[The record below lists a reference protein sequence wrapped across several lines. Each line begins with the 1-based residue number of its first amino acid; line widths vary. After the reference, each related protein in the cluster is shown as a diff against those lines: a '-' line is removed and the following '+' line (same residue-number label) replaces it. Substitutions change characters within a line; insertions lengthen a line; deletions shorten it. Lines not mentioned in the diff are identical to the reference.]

1 MDKEKTNIT
10 PEEKATLEYLII
22 LGTPNYFR
30 AKLWLL
36 CSGAK
41 KELEQNKD
49 YYKNLLELSKKIP
62 CFYENQILK
71 DIPRTKSKTLAKNP
85 SFEEKMRNILVCYSI
100 RNNSIGYCQGFNF
113 IIVRLLEVLQNEV
126 KKYIYFIIVL
136 FIGRLILGFL
146 QINRRY
152 FAS

>member
-1 MDKEKTNIT
+1 MHKEKIILT

-41 KELEQNKD
+41 KEMDQNKD

-62 CFYENQILK
+62 LVYESQILK
-71 DIPRTKSKTLAKNP
+71 DIPRTKPEILKKNP
-85 SFEEKMRNILVCYSI
+85 SFKEKMRNILVCYSI
-100 RNNSIGYCQGFNF
+100 RNNSIGYCQGFNLL
-113 IIVRLLEVLQNEV
+113 IIRLLEVFQNEV
-126 KKYIYFIIVL
+126 KY
-136 FIGRLILGFL
+136 
-146 QINRRY
+146 
-152 FAS
+152 

>member
-1 MDKEKTNIT
+1 MHKEKIILT

-41 KELEQNKD
+41 KEMDQNKD

-62 CFYENQILK
+62 LVYEKQILK
-71 DIPRTKSKTLAKNP
+71 DIPRTKPEILNKNP
-85 SFEEKMRNILVCYSI
+85 SFKEKMRNILVCYSI

-113 IIVRLLEVLQNEV
+113 LIIRLLEVLQNEV
-126 KKYIYFIIVL
+126 K
-136 FIGRLILGFL
+136 
-146 QINRRY
+146 
-152 FAS
+152 